1 MNEQLVFFLVNFYLI
16 IRNFLIYFNSPTAP
30 TEIINFMASSKFIFK
45 KTKSFLGTKIKNPL
59 VGFGVVGI
67 KTLVKLSLIFGDI
80 GFADSLVA
88 NPTAHAPG
96 LGNSIRTVFQNR
108 LRKSSQ

>member
-1 MNEQLVFFLVNFYLI
+1 
-16 IRNFLIYFNSPTAP
+16 
-30 TEIINFMASSKFIFK
+30 MASSKFMFRKII
-45 KTKSFLGTKIKNPL
+45 SFFGTKIKNPL

-80 GFADSLVA
+80 GFVVSFVA

-96 LGNSIRTVFQNR
+96 LESYIFNF
-108 LRKSSQ
+108 

>member
-1 MNEQLVFFLVNFYLI
+1 M
-16 IRNFLIYFNSPTAP
+16 
-30 TEIINFMASSKFIFK
+30 FK
-45 KTKSFLGTKIKNPL
+45 KIISFFGTKIKNPL

-80 GFADSLVA
+80 SFVVSFVA

-96 LGNSIRTVFQNR
+96 LESYIFNF
-108 LRKSSQ
+108 

>member
-1 MNEQLVFFLVNFYLI
+1 MVDNSFKDCF
-16 IRNFLIYFNSPTAP
+16 YFNSPTAP
-30 TEIINFMASSKFIFK
+30 SEIINFMASSKFMFK
-45 KTKSFLGTKIKNPL
+45 KITSFFGTKIRNPL

-80 GFADSLVA
+80 GFPVSFVA

-96 LGNSIRTVFQNR
+96 LGNSTRTTF
-108 LRKSSQ
+108 LLADPSS

>member
-1 MNEQLVFFLVNFYLI
+1 
-16 IRNFLIYFNSPTAP
+16 
-30 TEIINFMASSKFIFK
+30 MASSKFIFR

-67 KTLVKLSLIFGDI
+67 KTLVKLSLIFGEK
-80 GFADSLVA
+80 GFAVSLVA

-96 LGNSIRTVFQNR
+96 LGNSTRTTF
-108 LRKSSQ
+108 LLEDPSS

>member
-1 MNEQLVFFLVNFYLI
+1 MQLFQLQTILALFFLI
-16 IRNFLIYFNSPTAP
+16 SYFNSPTAP

-45 KTKSFLGTKIKNPL
+45 KIKSFLGTKIKNPL

-80 GFADSLVA
+80 GFPVSLVA
-88 NPTAHAPG
+88 KPT
-96 LGNSIRTVFQNR
+96 T
-108 LRKSSQ
+108 